1 MVAQF
6 STGILAHF
14 SISIYMRM
22 QVVDEIILYTVP
34 FIAGTGKYFFQSA
47 LPPIQLTLVSQKK
60 FPNGVTCHI
69 YNRMTSERTA

>member
-1 MVAQF
+1 
-6 STGILAHF
+6 
-14 SISIYMRM
+14 M

-34 FIAGTGKYFFQSA
+34 FIAETGKYFFRSA
-47 LPPIQLTLVSQKK
+47 LPLVKWTLVSQKK